1 MTTTHDDHA
10 TTWRDLADQLTP
22 EQIAGL
28 EDCERRFKTDGVD
41 DDPRAQ
47 TSLLGFARQYAE
59 HNLVDAAYADV
70 VLPPGASTDSEG
82 WGKDLKLGGYR
93 RSLLWRSD
101 GNPGDVSVDIDGWQ
115 RHDGSFTRHISLWGT
130 DDGGALTSAQARRIA
145 AMLLDAANELD
156 RLNIAATVLGL

>member
-28 EDCERRFKTDGVD
+28 EDCERRFKTDGVA

-115 RHDGSFTRHISLWGT
+115 RQHGSFTRHISLWGT

-145 AMLLDAANELD
+145 AMLLDAAHELD
-156 RLNIAATVLGL
+156 RLNIAATVLG